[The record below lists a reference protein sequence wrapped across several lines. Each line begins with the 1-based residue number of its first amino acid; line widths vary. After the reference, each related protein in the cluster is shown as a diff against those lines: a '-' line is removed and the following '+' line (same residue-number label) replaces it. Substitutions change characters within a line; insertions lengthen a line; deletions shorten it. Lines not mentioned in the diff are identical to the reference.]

1 MSSPRPAPRALR
13 IGVVLSGT
21 LVAEHVVPGG
31 TAFTI
36 GQSIRNL
43 VPLPVSGLPRRWQL
57 LELVERGVLLRLGP
71 GMDARVSAGGELWGR
86 AELDARGAPTRRA
99 TLVTLPAGSHGKV
112 ALGEVTVLFQEQRA
126 APPAPVPAL
135 PRAVRGTLAER
146 VDRRLAMFAAAS
158 LLLHG
163 GVMTAA
169 HLHDAPGRSSLAAR
183 ARAEYVADTVAIIDA
198 DDPLLDLEPRGDDA
212 AAPAPAAA
220 TAPAPAA
227 PASTAP
233 GDRAPAPRRPAAAEP
248 RALAEDAIRVADL
261 LFADTGAGTVD
272 AHLARRRPGT
282 DLARQLAEVRDADA
296 RVAIGN
302 PDGDRL
308 RGDGPRMGTGRDPAV
323 APPTEV
329 TRADDDKAERV
340 PPTRI
345 TVAPQPLPPG
355 PPRRIDHVVEKIRTT
370 YLGGLQR
377 CYRQALGR
385 EPALAGKVR
394 LTFTLT
400 EKGAVSDGEA
410 RGVDPGFEQCVA
422 GLMTRWTFAPVRD
435 EDGEPVELDL
445 GVTLQLSS

>member
-1 MSSPRPAPRALR
+1 MSSPRPVPRALR

-183 ARAEYVADTVAIIDA
+183 ARADYVADTVAIIDA
-198 DDPLLDLEPRGDDA
+198 DDPLLDLEPRGGDA

-227 PASTAP
+227 PASAAP
-233 GDRAPAPRRPAAAEP
+233 GDRAPTPPARRGRAARP
-248 RALAEDAIRVADL
+248 GRGRHRVADL

-308 RGDGPRMGTGRDPAV
+308 RGDGPRWAPA
-323 APPTEV
+323 ATPRSRRRPRS
-329 TRADDDKAERV
+329 RADDDKAERV

-410 RGVDPGFEQCVA
+410 RSVDPA
-422 GLMTRWTFAPVRD
+422 
-435 EDGEPVELDL
+435 
-445 GVTLQLSS
+445 SSSASPAS